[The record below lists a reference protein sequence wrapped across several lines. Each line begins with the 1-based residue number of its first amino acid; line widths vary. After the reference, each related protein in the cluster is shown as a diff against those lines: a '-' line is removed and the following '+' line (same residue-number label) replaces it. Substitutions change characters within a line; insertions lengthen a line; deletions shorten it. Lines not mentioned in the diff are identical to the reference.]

1 MNVAIRTA
9 TIADA
14 SELGQVHVG
23 AWRWAYRG
31 LMPDDLLDSLRAESR
46 ARGWAAMLGGESDD
60 RGYVVWVAEVDG
72 EIVGFASSSDARD
85 DDVPHRTVELQ
96 SIYLLEPYL
105 GRGIGHALLEHAEQ
119 EWRDA
124 GYETAVLWELESNE
138 RSRTFYERHGWETDG
153 SRKMQQLGGGA
164 EGAVVRYTKLLDSR
178 GS

>member
-1 MNVAIRTA
+1 MKVAIRSA

-14 SELGQVHVG
+14 SELGQVHVE

-31 LMPDDLLDSLRAESR
+31 VMPDDLLDSLRAESR
-46 ARGWAAMLGGESDD
+46 AKGWEAMLGGESDD
-60 RGYVVWVAEVDG
+60 RSYAAWVAEADG

-85 DDVPHRTVELQ
+85 GDVPERSVELQ

-105 GRGIGHALLEHAEQ
+105 GKGIGHALLEHVERQ
-119 EWRDA
+119 WRTA
-124 GYETAVLWELESNE
+124 GYETAVLWVLESND

-164 EGAVVRYTKLLDSR
+164 EGAVVRYTKLLD
-178 GS
+178 